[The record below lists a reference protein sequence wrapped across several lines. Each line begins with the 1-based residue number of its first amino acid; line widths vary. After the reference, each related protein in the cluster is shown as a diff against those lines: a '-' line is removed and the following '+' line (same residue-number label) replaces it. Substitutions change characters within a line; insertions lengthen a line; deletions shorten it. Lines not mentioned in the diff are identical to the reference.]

1 MLWWK
6 TLCLLELWANGV
18 IEGGIGL
25 EIPKYQYHFNLIN
38 HVALCFLGHVR
49 KHPYSTNL
57 MCKCNLIYLNYVKNQ
72 RLYHNNCMVEQ
83 LLVVRTCKISQ
94 YQMHYRLKG
103 RAGCEFTNDT
113 TTCILLTV
121 FEVQAR
127 RTGVHST
134 LPIGWGDEILIKYL
148 NSFRTNPLALT
159 CLAHIMVC
167 TQHLFSWIKKN

>member
-57 MCKCNLIYLNYVKNQ
+57 MCKCNLNYVKNQ

-127 RTGVHST
+127 RTGVHPT
-134 LPIGWGDEILIKYL
+134 LPIGWGDEILTWYL
-148 NSFRTNPLALT
+148 NSFRTNPLAL
-159 CLAHIMVC
+159 AHII
-167 TQHLFSWIKKN
+167 SWYAHNIYFPE